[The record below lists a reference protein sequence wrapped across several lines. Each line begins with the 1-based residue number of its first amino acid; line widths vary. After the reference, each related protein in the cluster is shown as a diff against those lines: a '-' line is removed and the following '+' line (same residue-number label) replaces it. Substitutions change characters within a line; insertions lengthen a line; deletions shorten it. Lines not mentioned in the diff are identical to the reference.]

1 MYCKE
6 CGREIPAGED
16 VCPFCGQSVEINP
29 AKQREGK
36 YYGMFSVGLAFLSP
50 LFGIIFGSVGLSK
63 AKKAKYKPGM
73 VLSAIGLVFSCLM
86 FSCLMFL
93 LNLFSPIPNTPG
105 EESVNAIAVAIS
117 PIFLLFL

>member
-36 YYGMFSVGLAFLSP
+36 YYGMFSVALAFLSP

-86 FSCLMFL
+86 FL
-93 LNLFSPIPNTPG
+93 LNLFSSVPNTPG